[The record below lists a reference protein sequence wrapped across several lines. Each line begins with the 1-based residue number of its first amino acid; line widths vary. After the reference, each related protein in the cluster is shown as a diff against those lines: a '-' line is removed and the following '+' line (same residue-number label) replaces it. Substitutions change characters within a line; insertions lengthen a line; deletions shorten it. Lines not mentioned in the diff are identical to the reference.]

1 MLGAIL
7 IAVGIVFFV
16 GQQFQI
22 DWGAE
27 AWPFY
32 VIAPGVILLAFGLTQ
47 PHGSGMAVGG
57 SIVTMVGLILLYQNL
72 TDHWESWAYAWALV
86 GPGGSGLG
94 MLLTG
99 TRDGN
104 RKMARDGFWMIL
116 TALVIFA
123 IGFTPDPMPTDQVAE
138 HEGLRLFVAPEIAG
152 PLDDAVMDVIAE
164 NGESQLIFRPAG
176 AQSGEAPTSDG
187 NAPS

>member
-1 MLGAIL
+1 MLQMTDRAADL
-7 IAVGIVFFV
+7 LRNLRN
-16 GQQFQI
+16 
-22 DWGAE
+22 E
-27 AWPFY
+27 AQLPDN
-32 VIAPGVILLAFGLTQ
+32 AGVRVY
-47 PHGSGMAVGG
+47 SEMA
-57 SIVTMVGLILLYQNL
+57 
-72 TDHWESWAYAWALV
+72 A
-86 GPGGSGLG
+86 
-94 MLLTG
+94 TG
-99 TRDGN
+99 EPT
-104 RKMARDGFWMIL
+104 L
-116 TALVIFA
+116 S